1 MPGTLYIVS
10 TPIGNLKD
18 ITIRA
23 LDVLKNSDYILA
35 ESSARTAKLLHE
47 YNIENK
53 IITFNKDNEKKKK
66 DSVLADLSKGLK
78 ISLVTDA
85 GTPLISD
92 PGYELTRIIDKSF
105 NLVPIPGPSSLT
117 CALSVSRIPINN
129 FMFLGFLPKKASE
142 RSKKIIDIN
151 NSNLPAVVFESKHR
165 INGLI
170 KDISNIMGK
179 STVIG
184 VLREMTKIHETIS
197 FHSAEELLEKLSKN
211 PLSGEIT
218 MIIDVSQNQSKP
230 LEDYR
235 GKIISLSEKYSASEV
250 VSIIRLFSDVNRK
263 ELYKYVLKIRQEA

>member
-23 LDVLKNSDYILA
+23 LDVLKNCDYILA

-47 YNIENK
+47 YNIEKK

-85 GTPLISD
+85 GTPLVSD
-92 PGYELTRIIDKSF
+92 PGYELTRIIDKSI

-142 RSKKIIDIN
+142 RCKKIIDIN

-165 INGLI
+165 VKGLV

-184 VLREMTKIHETIS
+184 ILREMTKIHETIS
-197 FHSAEELLEKLSKN
+197 FHFAEELLEKLSKN

-218 MIIDVSQNQSKP
+218 MIIDVSQNQSEP

-235 GKIISLSEKYSASEV
+235 EKIISLSEKYSASEV

>member
-1 MPGTLYIVS
+1 MLGTLYIVS

-23 LDVLKNSDYILA
+23 LDVLKNCDYILA

-47 YNIENK
+47 YNIKKK
-53 IITFNKDNEKKKK
+53 IVTFNKDNEKKKK
-66 DSVLADLSKGLK
+66 DFVLADLSKGLK

-92 PGYELTRIIDKSF
+92 PGYELTRIIDKSA

-142 RSKKIIDIN
+142 RCKKIIDIN

-165 INGLI
+165 IKGLI

-184 VLREMTKIHETIS
+184 ILREMTKIHETIS
-197 FHSAEELLEKLSKN
+197 FHSAKELLEKLSKN

-218 MIIDVSQNQSKP
+218 MIIDVSQNQSEALK
-230 LEDYR
+230 DYR
-235 GKIISLSEKYSASEV
+235 EKIISLSEKYSASEV